1 MVVSG
6 NLAVSMIRKVG
17 LPTYEIQN
25 KDYGY
30 RKFNKKYILWSKI
43 HDFRSRGISISR
55 TAEILG
61 VSRYTV
67 KRFQAL
73 SGDEILSEHDSPH
86 RCKLYSYEGIIHSI
100 LVSFPDISSSRA
112 HEHLRENYPNFPHVC
127 EKTVHNFIQS
137 VRKKYKISP
146 ARQL

>member
-1 MVVSG
+1 MDTA
-6 NLAVSMIRKVG
+6 NL
-17 LPTYEIQN
+17 T
-25 KDYGY
+25 
-30 RKFNKKYILWSKI
+30 KKYILWSKI

-146 ARQL
+146 AGQL

>member
-1 MVVSG
+1 MDTA
-6 NLAVSMIRKVG
+6 NLTR
-17 LPTYEIQN
+17 
-25 KDYGY
+25 
-30 RKFNKKYILWSKI
+30 KYILWSKI
-43 HDFRSRGISISR
+43 CDFRSRGINVSR
-55 TAEILG
+55 TACMLG

-67 KRFQAL
+67 KRLQSL
-73 SGDEILSEHDSPH
+73 SCDEVMSECDNSH
-86 RCKLYSYEGIIHSI
+86 RCKLYSYEGVIHSI

-112 HEHLRENYPNFPHVC
+112 HEHLRENYPGFPHVC